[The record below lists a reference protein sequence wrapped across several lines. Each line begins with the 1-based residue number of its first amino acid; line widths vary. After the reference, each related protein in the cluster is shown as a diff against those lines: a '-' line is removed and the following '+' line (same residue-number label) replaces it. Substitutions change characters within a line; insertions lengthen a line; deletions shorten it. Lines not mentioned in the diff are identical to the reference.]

1 MFRVNRRFASIFF
14 LLAACLTLNGCA
26 TYADRLEQVRGAF
39 VTGDLAAA
47 DKCLEEGMRR
57 RCDRDVL
64 TLDRAMI
71 QLCSGKPREAEQT
84 LRASRDRLDH
94 LEQRVLGEKALSMLT
109 QADAEAYAGEDYE
122 KVLTRTFLCLTNLMT
137 DGGDA
142 TAYALQVGEKQ
153 QQIIDAGAQKDG
165 TNPKLSYS
173 RVAIGPYLHGA
184 LREQLHAY
192 DDAERA
198 ATIVCSWQPDFSY
211 GQQDLQRT
219 RTGAHCAPGCG
230 VLYVFT
236 LVGVGPHKVEQVEV
250 PSTVSLLIA
259 DRILSAVG
267 NQTLPPN
274 IAPIKVPMVV
284 KTAHQ
289 VGSIGVAIDGKPTG
303 QTATITDV
311 GTMAVDQYAT
321 IYPRVVA
328 EAVVRR
334 IVKKGVIYGAKELTG
349 VEKYSAAGFAFDLL
363 GVVWEASENADTRCW
378 GLLPDK
384 IQVLRLELPAGKHEI
399 GLQGLNA
406 GSFPLGRATTHTV
419 EVVDGRNTY
428 LLGNFPHGNLVGQV
442 LTNTP

>member
-1 MFRVNRRFASIFF
+1 MTRRFSS
-14 LLAACLTLNGCA
+14 LLCLIAACLTLCGCA

-47 DKCLEEGMRR
+47 DKCLKEGMRR
-57 RCDRDVL
+57 RCDRDAL

-84 LRASRDRLDH
+84 LRAARDRLDH
-94 LEQRVLGEKALSMLT
+94 LEQKAVGEKALSMLT
-109 QADAEAYAGEDYE
+109 DAESEAYDGEDYE
-122 KVLTRTFLCLTNLMT
+122 KVLTRTFLCLSNLMT

-142 TAYALQVGEKQ
+142 TAYALQIGDKQ
-153 QQIIDAGAQKDG
+153 QQLIDAGKQDDG
-165 TNPKLSYS
+165 SNPKLGYS

-184 LREQLHAY
+184 LREQSHAY

-198 ATIVCSWQPDFSY
+198 AVTVCSWQPDFSY
-211 GQQDLQRT
+211 AQQDLERA
-219 RTGAHCAPGCG
+219 RSGAHCAPGCG

-236 LVGVGPHKVEQVEV
+236 LVGVGPHKVEQIEV

-289 VGSIGVAIDGKPTG
+289 VGSIGVAVDGRPTG

-311 GTMAVDQYAT
+311 GTMAVDQYAA

-349 VEKYSAAGFAFDLL
+349 TEKYSAASLALDLV
-363 GVVWEASENADTRCW
+363 GIAWEASENADTRCW

-399 GLQGLNA
+399 GLEGLNA
-406 GSFPLGRATTHTV
+406 GGYPLGRKTTHTV
-419 EVVDGRNTY
+419 EIADGRNTY